1 MFSLQSVICVSGPT
15 GLQPWATTVS
25 TSTLPLRAAPTMPEV
40 WTSPSRKRAF
50 GAGEQ
55 RLRTGGKGVGE
66 QDELW
71 LLAPLCADE
80 PLPGVRRAIEVRQ
93 RAAVE
98 VKWTHHD
105 VREAG
110 GGEGHGR
117 EPLDLLAAPD
127 HTTRRAAEERF
138 GTKSFPQALVQPLIK
153 LREVRRDEDD
163 GERYRTGTQSLSNAR
178 HALDQGIFEDSLA
191 GYGRRP
197 LHFSTSALTQRL
209 PTFIP
214 LYIARRARRWSRDEK
229 STLPS
234 AAGKKRPEKRAT
246 PTQKARA
253 TSRLSRRPVGGGTLP
268 HLPRPR
274 ARRMAVASVLEKS
287 QPR

>member
-1 MFSLQSVICVSGPT
+1 MFSLQSVICISGPT

-40 WTSPSRKRAF
+40 WTAPSRKRAF
-50 GAGEQ
+50 
-55 RLRTGGKGVGE
+55 RPV
-66 QDELW
+66 
-71 LLAPLCADE
+71 
-80 PLPGVRRAIEVRQ
+80 EVRQ
-93 RAAVE
+93 RTAVE
-98 VKWTHHD
+98 VKCAHRDLW
-105 VREAG
+105 EAG

-117 EPLDLLAAPD
+117 EPLDFLAAPD
-127 HTTRRAAEERF
+127 HTTCRAAEERF
-138 GTKSFPQALVQPLIK
+138 GTKSFPQDLGQPLIK
-153 LREVRRDEDD
+153 LREVRRDEGD
-163 GERYRTGTQSLSNAR
+163 GQRYRTGTQSLSNAR

-197 LHFSTSALTQRL
+197 LHFSTSALTQRF
-209 PTFIP
+209 PTFVP
-214 LYIARRARRWSRDEK
+214 LYTARLARRWSRDEK
-229 STLPS
+229 STPPS

-253 TSRLSRRPVGGGTLP
+253 TSRLSRRPGGGGTLP

-274 ARRMAVASVLEKS
+274 ARRMAVAGVLEKS